1 MHISE
6 GVLSAPVLVG
16 GAALTATC
24 LVISTRKLQS
34 QDIPKTALLCAVFF
48 LASLLRVPLGPG
60 SAHLVLCGLMGALLG
75 WGAFISI
82 FVALLLQGI
91 LFQFGGLTTL
101 GINTFN
107 MGAPAVLCAA
117 LLGRLLAGK
126 SHVLACTAAF
136 CIGFGSLLLAALL
149 TAVSLYLSGSHFLTI
164 AQTLLV
170 AHLPI
175 AVIEGVITAACV
187 YFLRKVKPGM
197 LPYAKERVQV

>member
-6 GVLSAPVLVG
+6 GVLSGPVLIG
-16 GAALTATC
+16 GAALTAAC
-24 LVISTRKLQS
+24 LVVSARKLQS
-34 QDIPKTALLCAVFF
+34 HDIPKTALLCAVFF
-48 LASLLRVPLGPG
+48 LASILRVPLGPG
-60 SAHLVLCGLMGALLG
+60 SAHLVMCGLMGALLG

-82 FVALLLQGI
+82 FVALLLQGV

-107 MGAPAVLCAA
+107 MSAPAVFCAA
-117 LLGRLLAGK
+117 LLGRFLAGK
-126 SHVLACTAAF
+126 SSLFASAAAF

-175 AVIEGVITAACV
+175 AVVEGLVTAACV
-187 YFLRKVKPGM
+187 YFLRKVKPGI
-197 LPYAKERVQV
+197 LPCVKDRFKV